1 MDFPGEIIMT
11 DLIQSLKDKNRFLF
25 YFHPYIHIYVWQF
38 KEIEINWYLRWYNSC
53 MFWPL

>member
-25 YFHPYIHIYVWQF
+25 YFHPFIH
-38 KEIEINWYLRWYNSC
+38 S
-53 MFWPL
+53 